1 MVLKIAEKK
10 KKKKDKKKKKYTW
23 PSPCWWK
30 TEYCN
35 RMRQPVGT
43 ARSLHYA
50 NESDDETAQCQ
61 LSTPFPSYQLT
72 MTLWTNDDWI
82 TNDTHDGHEKSSNK
96 NKDENKNKNCYCYCS
111 CSCCYCSYSYS
122 FWNFRSPLARELLVY
137 MHKDTLYTSESPC
150 ILGRIGKTL
159 PSIWQ
164 KVE

>member
-1 MVLKIAEKK
+1 MTHAILLNMLKRIMTMRMVLKIAEKK

-72 MTLWTNDDWI
+72 MTLWTN
-82 TNDTHDGHEKSSNK
+82 ND
-96 NKDENKNKNCYCYCS
+96 
-111 CSCCYCSYSYS
+111 
-122 FWNFRSPLARELLVY
+122 
-137 MHKDTLYTSESPC
+137 
-150 ILGRIGKTL
+150 
-159 PSIWQ
+159 
-164 KVE
+164 

>member
-10 KKKKDKKKKKYTW
+10 KKKKKKDKKKKNTPGLLHVGGRRSTATECGSRLVQQEAYTMQMNLTMKL
-23 PSPCWWK
+23 PNVSF
-30 TEYCN
+30 
-35 RMRQPVGT
+35 R
-43 ARSLHYA
+43 
-50 NESDDETAQCQ
+50 
-61 LSTPFPSYQLT
+61 TPFPSYQLT
-72 MTLWTNDDWI
+72 MTLWTNNDWI

-96 NKDENKNKNCYCYCS
+96 NEDEKKNKNCYCS

-122 FWNFRSPLARELLVY
+122 FCNFRSPLARELLVY
-137 MHKDTLYTSESPC
+137 MHKDTLHTSESPC